1 MTHAPSACRRALQ
14 RGPVVACQPAKIMT
28 KPVLSSPQ
36 DPFLT
41 TRQAAERLGVTL
53 RTVQLWTEA
62 GKLPVARTVGGHR
75 RIRTSD
81 VQALQDSMGIKRLKP
96 APVLLT
102 DDQISGLAIQA
113 GQNQSSDGTG
123 LYWSLARAVEAA
135 VLAANGLG
143 ADHG

>member
-1 MTHAPSACRRALQ
+1 M
-14 RGPVVACQPAKIMT
+14 VACQPAQIMK
-28 KPVLSSPQ
+28 KPVIPSTP

-41 TRQAAERLGVTL
+41 TRQAANRLGVTL
-53 RTVQLWTEA
+53 RTVQMWCEA
-62 GKLPVARTVGGHR
+62 GKLQVARTLGGHR

-81 VQALQDSMGIKRLKP
+81 VQALQDSMGIKHPKT

-102 DDQISGLAIQA
+102 DEQISGLAIQA
-113 GQNQSSDGTG
+113 GRNQSSDGTG

-143 ADHG
+143 ADRG